1 MKQNTLLAITEY
13 YAPLPILRLAAGM
26 EVADANIAADL
37 LFPPAI
43 RGTLTGAL
51 LAAFDRPAS
60 RGPRDATETAAAARA
75 PVAPAEAAVEERE
88 VDFGSEDFGPLG
100 LRLTLLSLPE
110 RCSSGSLE
118 RTAYVQI
125 TSPSKESLFRR
136 RLRFAVES
144 HLVWETYALSYDQV
158 LPRLD
163 FYREVVERHSR
174 AFSEMAQASILDLGA
189 GTGNVTV
196 RLLQQGH
203 RVTAVD
209 ISRAMLDRL
218 LGKLD
223 TSTEAEVSVVRHDAA
238 DLAQWSNASFDG
250 VNILLALFDMANP
263 AAALAEAM
271 RVLRPGGRLVVT
283 EPRRSF
289 DLSSLLSHAERCLRE
304 QGTHESLQEHC
315 ARVSR
320 VNRKIDP
327 SARRERLYVEDIR
340 ERLEHSGFSITGEKE
355 SHHGNCATVWAVR
368 NPAGSGTVTGP

>member
-1 MKQNTLLAITEY
+1 MKQNRLLAITEY
-13 YAPLPILRLAAGM
+13 YAPFPIFRFAEGM

-43 RGTLTGAL
+43 RGKLTGAL

-60 RGPRDATETAAAARA
+60 HGPCDATERAAAA
-75 PVAPAEAAVEERE
+75 PVSVAPAEAAVEERE
-88 VDFGSEDFGPLG
+88 VDFRSDDYGPLR

-110 RCSSGSLE
+110 RCWPGSLQ

-125 TSPSKESLFRR
+125 TSLSKESLFRR
-136 RLRFAVES
+136 RLLFAVES
-144 HLVWETYALSYDQV
+144 HLVWETYALSYDQI

-163 FYREVVERHSR
+163 FYREVVERHSK
-174 AFSEMAQASILDLGA
+174 AFSDTAHASILDLGA
-189 GTGNVTV
+189 GTGNVTL

-218 LGKLD
+218 LGKLE
-223 TSTEAEVSVVRHDAA
+223 TTTEAEVSVVRHDAA
-238 DLAQWSNASFDG
+238 DLAQWTSASFDG

-263 AAALAEAM
+263 TAALSEAM

-289 DLSSLLSHAERCLRE
+289 DLSSLLSHAERCLRQ
-304 QGTHESLQEHC
+304 QGARESLQEHW

-340 ERLEHSGFSITGEKE
+340 ERLQHSGFSITGEEE
-355 SHHGNCATVWAVR
+355 SHLGNCATIWAVR
-368 NPAGSGTVTGP
+368 NPAGSGTVTGL